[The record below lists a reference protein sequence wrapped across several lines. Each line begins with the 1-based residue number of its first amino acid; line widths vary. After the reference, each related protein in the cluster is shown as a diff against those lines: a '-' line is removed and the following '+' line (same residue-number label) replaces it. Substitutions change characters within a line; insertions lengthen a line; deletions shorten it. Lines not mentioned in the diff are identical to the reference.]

1 MKKFNF
7 NLLRFKFVVPSK
19 QEQLFQLI
27 VPKWYKTWQV
37 QGTFDMILIFVFV
50 SGKMKPNAGNGADL
64 ESYSWTQTLS
74 EIELRVPLPIA
85 VKAR

>member
-1 MKKFNF
+1 M
-7 NLLRFKFVVPSK
+7 
-19 QEQLFQLI
+19 
-27 VPKWYKTWQV
+27 
-37 QGTFDMILIFVFV
+37 IFVFV
-50 SGKMKPNAGNGADL
+50 LGKMKPNAGNGADL

>member
-1 MKKFNF
+1 M
-7 NLLRFKFVVPSK
+7 PSK
-19 QEQLFQLI
+19 QEQLLVSRLI
-27 VPKWYKTWQV
+27 FSKWYKTWQV
-37 QGTFDMILIFVFV
+37 QGTLSMIMIFVLV

>member
-1 MKKFNF
+1 MLQNVAG
-7 NLLRFKFVVPSK
+7 LRNIKHDYDFFF
-19 QEQLFQLI
+19 L
-27 VPKWYKTWQV
+27 
-37 QGTFDMILIFVFV
+37 
-50 SGKMKPNAGNGADL
+50 GKMKPNAGNGADL

>member
-1 MKKFNF
+1 VARKVHVLPQGKELVHCL
-7 NLLRFKFVVPSK
+7 LLRCLGLSTVCSCFRFAD
-19 QEQLFQLI
+19 
-27 VPKWYKTWQV
+27 WN
-37 QGTFDMILIFVFV
+37 MIFVFV
-50 SGKMKPNAGNGADL
+50 LGKMKPNAGNGADL

>member
-1 MKKFNF
+1 
-7 NLLRFKFVVPSK
+7 VVQNVAGSRNIK
-19 QEQLFQLI
+19 HDYDCDFFL
-27 VPKWYKTWQV
+27 
-37 QGTFDMILIFVFV
+37 
-50 SGKMKPNAGNGADL
+50 GKMKPNAGNGADL